1 MDPVRRLLFWL
12 RVPFVADA
20 ALVVIGIALLVG
32 GDGVGWWVLV
42 FAGLR
47 AVVGVVALVWIAPR
61 MIARLAPTPAAAP
74 PPPAPADLPVAR
86 LDPGSAPPSRG
97 PRGSSS

>member
-1 MDPVRRLLFWL
+1 MFWL

-20 ALVVIGIALLVG
+20 ALVVIGIVLLVG

-47 AVVGVVALVWIAPR
+47 AVVGVVAIVWIAPR
-61 MIARLAPTPAAAP
+61 MIARLSPGAETPGAE
-74 PPPAPADLPVAR
+74 PPAPDAGDAR
-86 LDPGSAPPSRG
+86 R
-97 PRGSSS
+97 

>member
-1 MDPVRRLLFWL
+1 MDPVRRLMFWL

-47 AVVGVVALVWIAPR
+47 AVVGVVAIVWIAPR
-61 MIARLAPTPAAAP
+61 MIARLSPGATGTGTEPDPARSPDP
-74 PPPAPADLPVAR
+74 PR
-86 LDPGSAPPSRG
+86 R
-97 PRGSSS
+97 

>member
-1 MDPVRRLLFWL
+1 MDPVRRLMFWL

-20 ALVVIGIALLVG
+20 ALVVIGIALLVT

-47 AVVGVVALVWIAPR
+47 AVVGVVAIVWIAPR
-61 MIARLAPTPAAAP
+61 MIARLAPGGEAGTGADTGAEPDPARSPEP
-74 PPPAPADLPVAR
+74 PR
-86 LDPGSAPPSRG
+86 R
-97 PRGSSS
+97 

>member
-12 RVPFVADA
+12 RVPFFADA

-47 AVVGVVALVWIAPR
+47 AVVGVVAIAWIAPR
-61 MIARLAPTPAAAP
+61 MIARLGSGSGSGSGGGSGAES
-74 PPPAPADLPVAR
+74 PAPDAGTAR
-86 LDPGSAPPSRG
+86 R
-97 PRGSSS
+97 

>member
-1 MDPVRRLLFWL
+1 MDPVRRLMFWL

-47 AVVGVVALVWIAPR
+47 ALVGVVAIVWIAPR
-61 MIARLAPTPAAAP
+61 MIARLALGGDAGEPDPSRSPDT
-74 PPPAPADLPVAR
+74 PVAR
-86 LDPGSAPPSRG
+86 LDP
-97 PRGSSS
+97 

>member
-1 MDPVRRLLFWL
+1 MDPVRRLMFWL

-47 AVVGVVALVWIAPR
+47 AVVGVVAIVWIAPR
-61 MIARLAPTPAAAP
+61 MIARLAPGAIGTGTGTEPDPARSPGP
-74 PPPAPADLPVAR
+74 PR
-86 LDPGSAPPSRG
+86 R
-97 PRGSSS
+97 

>member
-1 MDPVRRLLFWL
+1 MDPVRRLMFWL

-47 AVVGVVALVWIAPR
+47 AVVGVVAIVWIAPR
-61 MIARLAPTPAAAP
+61 MIARLGSGSGGGDGGDSDSGSGAE
-74 PPPAPADLPVAR
+74 PPAPDAGTAR
-86 LDPGSAPPSRG
+86 R
-97 PRGSSS
+97 

>member
-20 ALVVIGIALLVG
+20 ALVVVGIALLVG

-47 AVVGVVALVWIAPR
+47 AVVGVVAIVWIAPR
-61 MIARLAPTPAAAP
+61 MIALLGSGSGSGGGGGSGSGAE
-74 PPPAPADLPVAR
+74 PPAPDAGTAR
-86 LDPGSAPPSRG
+86 R
-97 PRGSSS
+97 

>member
-1 MDPVRRLLFWL
+1 MDPVRRLMFWL

-20 ALVVIGIALLVG
+20 ALVVIGVVLLGG

-47 AVVGVVALVWIAPR
+47 AVVGVVAIVWIAPR
-61 MIARLAPTPAAAP
+61 MIARLATSDPGADAAP
-74 PPPAPADLPVAR
+74 PAPDAGTAR
-86 LDPGSAPPSRG
+86 R
-97 PRGSSS
+97 

>member
-1 MDPVRRLLFWL
+1 VRPWSTGPTRAAPEVDPVRRLLFWL

-20 ALVVIGIALLVG
+20 ALVVVGVCLLVA

-47 AVVGVVALVWIAPR
+47 AVVGVVAIAWIAPR
-61 MIARLAPTPAAAP
+61 MIARLSAAERP
-74 PPPAPADLPVAR
+74 PGAAEPPAPPVDR
-86 LDPGSAPPSRG
+86 VDP
-97 PRGSSS
+97 

>member
-1 MDPVRRLLFWL
+1 MDPVRRLMFWL

-47 AVVGVVALVWIAPR
+47 AVVGVVAIVWIAPR
-61 MIARLAPTPAAAP
+61 MIARLATPAAGTDPAADTAP
-74 PPPAPADLPVAR
+74 DPDPPRSPEPPVAR
-86 LDPGSAPPSRG
+86 LDP
-97 PRGSSS
+97 

>member
-1 MDPVRRLLFWL
+1 MDPVRRLMFWL

-20 ALVVIGIALLVG
+20 VLVVIGIALLVT

-47 AVVGVVALVWIAPR
+47 AVVGVVAIVWIAPR
-61 MIARLAPTPAAAP
+61 MIARLATPAPGADAE
-74 PPPAPADLPVAR
+74 PPAPDAGTAR
-86 LDPGSAPPSRG
+86 R
-97 PRGSSS
+97 

>member
-1 MDPVRRLLFWL
+1 MDPVRRLMFWL

-47 AVVGVVALVWIAPR
+47 AVVGVVAIVWIAPR
-61 MIARLAPTPAAAP
+61 MIARLGSGAGDGSDAVS
-74 PPPAPADLPVAR
+74 PAPDAGDAR
-86 LDPGSAPPSRG
+86 R
-97 PRGSSS
+97 

>member
-1 MDPVRRLLFWL
+1 MDPVRRLMFWL

-47 AVVGVVALVWIAPR
+47 AVVGVVAIVWIAPR
-61 MIARLAPTPAAAP
+61 MIARLGADGEPDPPRTPEP
-74 PPPAPADLPVAR
+74 PVAR
-86 LDPGSAPPSRG
+86 LDP
-97 PRGSSS
+97 

>member
-1 MDPVRRLLFWL
+1 MDPVRRLMFWL

-20 ALVVIGIALLVG
+20 ALVVIGVALLVG

-47 AVVGVVALVWIAPR
+47 AVVGVVAIVWIAPR
-61 MIARLAPTPAAAP
+61 MIARLAPGDATDATGTAAP
-74 PPPAPADLPVAR
+74 PRSPA
-86 LDPGSAPPSRG
+86 APR
-97 PRGSSS
+97 R

>member
-1 MDPVRRLLFWL
+1 MDPVRRLMFWL

-47 AVVGVVALVWIAPR
+47 AVVGVVAIVWIAPR
-61 MIARLAPTPAAAP
+61 MIARLGSGGSDRGGDRTGSYRGGGDE
-74 PPPAPADLPVAR
+74 PPAPDAGDAR
-86 LDPGSAPPSRG
+86 R
-97 PRGSSS
+97 

>member
-1 MDPVRRLLFWL
+1 MFWL

-47 AVVGVVALVWIAPR
+47 AVVGVVAIVWIAPR
-61 MIARLAPTPAAAP
+61 MIARLGPGGATGTAPSPTRPGRRP
-74 PPPAPADLPVAR
+74 RPVAR
-86 LDPGSAPPSRG
+86 LDTGSAPPSRG

>member
-1 MDPVRRLLFWL
+1 MDPVRRLMFWL

-20 ALVVIGIALLVG
+20 ALVVIGVALLVG

-47 AVVGVVALVWIAPR
+47 AVVGVVAIVWVAPR
-61 MIARLAPTPAAAP
+61 MIARLSAPAPVPASSP
-74 PPPAPADLPVAR
+74 GSPPAGPADPPVDR
-86 LDPGSAPPSRG
+86 VDT
-97 PRGSSS
+97 

>member
-1 MDPVRRLLFWL
+1 MDPVRRLMFWL

-20 ALVVIGIALLVG
+20 ALVVIGVALLVG

-47 AVVGVVALVWIAPR
+47 AVVGVVAIVWIAPR
-61 MIARLAPTPAAAP
+61 MIARLGGSDADAD
-74 PPPAPADLPVAR
+74 PPAPDA
-86 LDPGSAPPSRG
+86 GSAR
-97 PRGSSS
+97 R

>member
-1 MDPVRRLLFWL
+1 MDPVRRLMFWL

-20 ALVVIGIALLVG
+20 VLVVIGIALLVG

-47 AVVGVVALVWIAPR
+47 AVVGVVAIVWIAPR
-61 MIARLAPTPAAAP
+61 MIARLATPSAGTDPTAD
-74 PPPAPADLPVAR
+74 PAPAPEPPRSPEPPVAR
-86 LDPGSAPPSRG
+86 VDP
-97 PRGSSS
+97 

>member
-1 MDPVRRLLFWL
+1 MDPVRRLMFWL

-47 AVVGVVALVWIAPR
+47 AVVGVVAIVWIAPR
-61 MIARLAPTPAAAP
+61 MIARLGSDDGGDGGDAE
-74 PPPAPADLPVAR
+74 PPAPDAR
-86 LDPGSAPPSRG
+86 PAR
-97 PRGSSS
+97 R

>member
-20 ALVVIGIALLVG
+20 ALVVIGVALLVG

-47 AVVGVVALVWIAPR
+47 AVVGVVAIVWIAPR
-61 MIARLAPTPAAAP
+61 MIARLDPGDGSGSDSDSGSGSDAE
-74 PPPAPADLPVAR
+74 PPAPDAGTAR
-86 LDPGSAPPSRG
+86 R
-97 PRGSSS
+97 

>member
-47 AVVGVVALVWIAPR
+47 AVVGVVAIAWIAPR
-61 MIARLAPTPAAAP
+61 MIARLGSGSGGDSGSGDGGDSDSGSGAE
-74 PPPAPADLPVAR
+74 PPAPDAGTAR
-86 LDPGSAPPSRG
+86 R
-97 PRGSSS
+97 

>member
-20 ALVVIGIALLVG
+20 ALVVIGIVLLVG

-47 AVVGVVALVWIAPR
+47 AVVGVVAIVWIAPP
-61 MIARLAPTPAAAP
+61 MIARLAPDGGGAGADGPPRTPEP
-74 PPPAPADLPVAR
+74 PVDR
-86 LDPGSAPPSRG
+86 LDP
-97 PRGSSS
+97 

>member
-1 MDPVRRLLFWL
+1 MDPVRRLMFWL

-47 AVVGVVALVWIAPR
+47 AVVGVVAIVWIAPR
-61 MIARLAPTPAAAP
+61 MIARLGSGAGDGTDAEP
-74 PPPAPADLPVAR
+74 
-86 LDPGSAPPSRG
+86 SAPDAGTGR
-97 PRGSSS
+97 R

>member
-1 MDPVRRLLFWL
+1 MDPVRRLMFWL

-20 ALVVIGIALLVG
+20 ALVVFGIALLLG

-47 AVVGVVALVWIAPR
+47 AWVGVVAIVWIAPR
-61 MIARLAPTPAAAP
+61 MIARLGPGLGAEPPGAEPTAPDAG
-74 PPPAPADLPVAR
+74 DAR
-86 LDPGSAPPSRG
+86 R
-97 PRGSSS
+97 

>member
-1 MDPVRRLLFWL
+1 MDPVRRLMFWL

-20 ALVVIGIALLVG
+20 ALVVIGVALLVG

-47 AVVGVVALVWIAPR
+47 AVVGVLAIVWIAPR
-61 MIARLAPTPAAAP
+61 MIARLSPDDATGASGATGTAPEPDPARSPGP
-74 PPPAPADLPVAR
+74 PR
-86 LDPGSAPPSRG
+86 R
-97 PRGSSS
+97 

>member
-20 ALVVIGIALLVG
+20 ALVVIGIVLLVS

-47 AVVGVVALVWIAPR
+47 AVVGVVAIVWIAPR
-61 MIARLAPTPAAAP
+61 MIARLAPDGGGADAGGPPRTPEP
-74 PPPAPADLPVAR
+74 PVDR
-86 LDPGSAPPSRG
+86 LDP
-97 PRGSSS
+97 

>member
-20 ALVVIGIALLVG
+20 ALVVIGMALLVG

-47 AVVGVVALVWIAPR
+47 AVVGVVAIAWIAPR
-61 MIARLAPTPAAAP
+61 MIARLGSGSGSGDGSGSGAE
-74 PPPAPADLPVAR
+74 PPAPDAGTAR
-86 LDPGSAPPSRG
+86 R
-97 PRGSSS
+97 

>member
-1 MDPVRRLLFWL
+1 MIRGMDPVRRLMFWL

-20 ALVVIGIALLVG
+20 ALVVIGGALLVG

-47 AVVGVVALVWIAPR
+47 AVVGVVAIVWVAPR
-61 MIARLAPTPAAAP
+61 MIARLSAPAPGPTPAG
-74 PPPAPADLPVAR
+74 PADPPVDR
-86 LDPGSAPPSRG
+86 VDT
-97 PRGSSS
+97 

>member
-1 MDPVRRLLFWL
+1 MDPVRRLMFWL

-47 AVVGVVALVWIAPR
+47 AVVGVVAIVWIAPR
-61 MIARLAPTPAAAP
+61 MIARLAPAPEPSGTRPAGVE
-74 PPPAPADLPVAR
+74 PPAP
-86 LDPGSAPPSRG
+86 DPGGAR
-97 PRGSSS
+97 R

>member
-20 ALVVIGIALLVG
+20 ALVVVGIALLVG

-47 AVVGVVALVWIAPR
+47 AVVGVVAIVWIAPR
-61 MIARLAPTPAAAP
+61 MIARLDPGDDSSSDSDSGRGRDAE
-74 PPPAPADLPVAR
+74 PPAPDAGTAR
-86 LDPGSAPPSRG
+86 R
-97 PRGSSS
+97 

>member
-1 MDPVRRLLFWL
+1 MDPVRRLMFWL

-47 AVVGVVALVWIAPR
+47 AVVGVVAIVWIAPR
-61 MIARLAPTPAAAP
+61 MIARLATPMPPTPVPPTPVPPTPAP
-74 PPPAPADLPVAR
+74 RTREPPVAR
-86 LDPGSAPPSRG
+86 LDT
-97 PRGSSS
+97 